1 VKNTHV
7 MTAIAFML
15 MLLMAPQA
23 SASAIYI
30 YTGNNFGF
38 VSVQGPTVPADPYT
52 TGDRVSLVME
62 LPAALQGNLDM
73 VLVDPST
80 EPTSMVL
87 LGTGL
92 IGLVARRRRLQ

>member
-1 VKNTHV
+1 
-7 MTAIAFML
+7 
-15 MLLMAPQA
+15 
-23 SASAIYI
+23 
-30 YTGNNFGF
+30 
-38 VSVQGPTVPADPYT
+38 
-52 TGDRVSLVME
+52 ME